1 MAGSQAPVGISTVP
15 MIRMGNRSIFDNEGD
30 LQLDPVF
37 RDLTLIVYLDLLILH
52 PCGLKVRERFMGARD
67 AQPDGIIKALW
78 RRRNDFRYFSDCH
91 GKLLLLDLKWASG

>member
-1 MAGSQAPVGISTVP
+1 MAGSPAPVGIPTVP
-15 MIRMGNRSIFDNEGD
+15 MIRMRNRSVFDDEGD

-67 AQPDGIIKALW
+67 AQPDGIIKALCG
-78 RRRNDFRYFSDCH
+78 RRDDFGNFGD
-91 GKLLLLDLKWASG
+91 